1 MKNSIIFLT
10 LILTLLGC
18 APTKKLSTPFEF
30 NSETGLN
37 NVMRGTSEEMILR
50 TLSEPEFIDREWEQT
65 ENLKYFNYN
74 SKGVQISVKD
84 NKAQCVFLFYKSKRF
99 KKYAGSNNISQL
111 VQTIEGVKSTFGE
124 PDYFSQST
132 SQEYGEFPGQ
142 EQTYISYEQPGISFT
157 FWNGELGDIRF
168 IRNEKDS
175 L

>member
-1 MKNSIIFLT
+1 MKYTIIFLVF
-10 LILTLLGC
+10 LTVFGC
-18 APTKKLSTPFEF
+18 ATTKKLSTPLEF

-37 NVMRGTSEEMILR
+37 NVMRGTTEETILS
-50 TLSEPEFIDREWEQT
+50 TLGEPEFIDTEWERT
-65 ENLKYFNYN
+65 ENLKYFNYY

-84 NKAQCVFLFYKSKRF
+84 NKALCVFLFYKSKRF
-99 KKYAGSNNISQL
+99 KKYAGSNNIFQQ

-142 EQTYISYEQPGISFT
+142 EQTYISYEQPGVSFT

-168 IRNEKDS
+168 IRTEKDR